1 MLFGAI
7 KEGLFQMSKTV
18 TIFLVILTICSLSL
32 TLVSGALS
40 QDQKGNIKILDY
52 SYYIDS
58 LGLIVVV
65 GEVQNQGTNTVTSV
79 ILTGSIVSRD
89 GIYQSSSYTIIG
101 IPPAEVTYLNSQ
113 QKAPF
118 YMDFYPPQNS
128 PDGSWNSIDIG
139 SVNLQVAQANAT
151 ASYQY
156 PDLTITGKQSSIGS
170 TTTDK
175 GVFWVNGDIQNTG
188 SQTASNITVF
198 GTFYNSTGAT
208 VAVGYGNT
216 VASLSSSGSAS
227 FKLGAF
233 DLNQTGIPASKKI
246 TDYSL
251 LINVQ
256 SPIFQGTAP
265 VVVPTASPVPIINPS
280 PTSTSPSTNPSSTI
294 TPTTSQSSSDS
305 TGSQITPTW
314 IYAVIIVI
322 AIAAVVAGLLML
334 SKRKSK

>member
-7 KEGLFQMSKTV
+7 KEGLFQMNKTV
-18 TIFLVILTICSLSL
+18 TILVILTVCSLSL
-32 TLVSGALS
+32 TMVPGALCL
-40 QDQKGNIKILDY
+40 DQKANIKILDY

-65 GEVQNQGTNTVTSV
+65 GEVQNQATNTVTSV

-89 GIYQSSSYTIIG
+89 GIYQSSSYTILG

-128 PDGSWNSIDIG
+128 PDGTWNSIDIA
-139 SVNLQVAQANAT
+139 SINLQVAQANAT
-151 ASYQY
+151 VNYQF
-156 PDLTITGKQSSIGS
+156 PDLTITNKQSSIGS
-170 TTTDK
+170 TTDDK
-175 GVFWVNGDIQNTG
+175 GVFWVNGNIQNTG

-198 GTFYNSTGAT
+198 GTFFNSTGST

-216 VASLSSSGSAS
+216 VASLSPSGTTT

-251 LINVQ
+251 LIRVQ
-256 SPIFQGTAP
+256 SPILQGTAP
-265 VVVPTASPVPIINPS
+265 VTVPTASPDPIINPS
-280 PTSTSPSTNPSSTI
+280 PTSVSTNSSPN
-294 TPTTSQSSSDS
+294 PTVTQSGSDS
-305 TGSQITPTW
+305 TGSQVTPTW

-322 AIAAVVAGLLML
+322 AIVAVVAGLLVF

>member
-1 MLFGAI
+1 MN
-7 KEGLFQMSKTV
+7 KSV
-18 TIFLVILTICSLSL
+18 TIFLVIFTICSLSL
-32 TLVSGALS
+32 TMVPGALS
-40 QDQKGNIKILDY
+40 QDQKGNVKILDY

-65 GEVQNQGTNTVTSV
+65 GQVQNQGSNTVTSV
-79 ILTGSIVSRD
+79 IITGSIVSQD
-89 GIYQSSSYTIIG
+89 SNYQSSSYTIIG
-101 IPPAEVTYLNSQ
+101 VPPAEITYINPQ

-128 PDGSWNSIDIG
+128 PDGTWNSIDIG

-151 ASYQY
+151 VNHQY
-156 PDLTITGKQSSIGS
+156 PDLTITSKQSSIGS
-170 TTTDK
+170 TTDDK
-175 GVFWVNGDIQNTG
+175 GVFWVNGNIKNTG

-216 VASLSSSGSAS
+216 VASLSPSVSAS

-251 LINVQ
+251 LIYVQ
-256 SPIFQGTAP
+256 VPILQGTVA
-265 VVVPTASPVPIINPS
+265 VPTASPGSITNPS
-280 PTSTSPSTNPSSTI
+280 PTATSASSSPTATGSSRTTI
-294 TPTTSQSSSDS
+294 ASQSGSDS
-305 TGSQITPTW
+305 MGSQTISAW

-322 AIAAVVAGLLML
+322 AIVAVAAGLLLL

>member
-1 MLFGAI
+1 MN
-7 KEGLFQMSKTV
+7 KNV
-18 TIFLVILTICSLSL
+18 TIFLVIVTICSLSL
-32 TLVSGALS
+32 TMVPGALS
-40 QDQKGNIKILDY
+40 QDQKGNVKILDY

-65 GEVQNQGTNTVTSV
+65 GQVQNQGSNTVTSV
-79 ILTGSIVSRD
+79 IITGSIVSQD
-89 GIYQSSSYTIIG
+89 SNYQSSSYTIIG
-101 IPPAEVTYLNSQ
+101 VPPAEITYLNPQ

-128 PDGSWNSIDIG
+128 PDGTWNSIDIG

-151 ASYQY
+151 ANHQY
-156 PDLTITGKQSSIGS
+156 PDLTITSKQSSIGS
-170 TTTDK
+170 TTDDK
-175 GVFWVNGDIQNTG
+175 GVFWVNGNIKNTG

-198 GTFYNSTGAT
+198 GTFYNSTGDT

-216 VASLSSSGSAS
+216 VSSLSPSGSAS

-251 LINVQ
+251 LIHVQ
-256 SPIFQGTAP
+256 APILQGT
-265 VVVPTASPVPIINPS
+265 VTVPTASPGSITKPS
-280 PTSTSPSTNPSSTI
+280 PTATSASSS
-294 TPTTSQSSSDS
+294 PTTIGSSPTTIASQSGSDS
-305 TGSQITPTW
+305 TGSQANSTW

-322 AIAAVVAGLLML
+322 AIVTVAAGLLLL

>member
-1 MLFGAI
+1 MN
-7 KEGLFQMSKTV
+7 KTV

-32 TLVSGALS
+32 TMLPGALS
-40 QDQKGNIKILDY
+40 QDQKGNVKILDY

-65 GEVQNQGTNTVTSV
+65 GEVQNQGTNTLTSV

-89 GIYQSSSYTIIG
+89 GIYQSNSYTIIG
-101 IPPAEVTYLNSQ
+101 IPPAEITYLNSQ

-128 PDGSWNSIDIG
+128 PDGTWNSIDIA
-139 SVNLQVAQANAT
+139 SINLQVAQANAT
-151 ASYQY
+151 ANYQY
-156 PDLTITGKQSSIGS
+156 PDLTITSKQSSIGS
-170 TTTDK
+170 TTDDK
-175 GVFWVNGDIQNTG
+175 GVFWVNGNIQNTG

-216 VASLSSSGSAS
+216 VASLSPSGSAS

-251 LINVQ
+251 LIQ
-256 SPIFQGTAP
+256 CPI
-265 VVVPTASPVPIINPS
+265 SN
-280 PTSTSPSTNPSSTI
+280 SSGNC
-294 TPTTSQSSSDS
+294 
-305 TGSQITPTW
+305 TGDCSNC
-314 IYAVIIVI
+314 
-322 AIAAVVAGLLML
+322 L
-334 SKRKSK
+334 SWPHN

>member
-1 MLFGAI
+1 MLIGEI
-7 KEGLFQMSKTV
+7 REGLFQMNKTV

-32 TLVSGALS
+32 TIVPGALS
-40 QDQKGNIKILDY
+40 QDQKGNVKILDY
-52 SYYIDS
+52 SYYLDS

-65 GEVQNQGTNTVTSV
+65 GEVQNQGTNTLTSV
-79 ILTGSIVSRD
+79 IITGSIVSRD
-89 GIYQSSSYTIIG
+89 GIYQSNSYTIIG

-128 PDGSWNSIDIG
+128 PDRTWNSIDIA

-151 ASYQY
+151 VNYQY
-156 PDLTITGKQSSIGS
+156 PDLTITSKQSSIGS
-170 TTTDK
+170 TTDDK
-175 GVFWVNGDIQNTG
+175 GVFWVNGNVQNVGT
-188 SQTASNITVF
+188 QTASNITVF
-198 GTFYNSTGAT
+198 GTFYNSTGDT
-208 VAVGYGNT
+208 VAVGFGKT
-216 VASLSSSGSAS
+216 VASLSPSGSDS

-251 LINVQ
+251 LIQVKA
-256 SPIFQGTAP
+256 PILQGTAP
-265 VVVPTASPVPIINPS
+265 VTAPTASPGSVINPS
-280 PTSTSPSTNPSSTI
+280 PTSTNSSPA
-294 TPTTSQSSSDS
+294 PTATQSGSDS
-305 TGSQITPTW
+305 TGSQLTPTW

-322 AIAAVVAGLLML
+322 AIVAVAAGLLVL